1 MLLTVYFF
9 FLGIF
14 ALAHI
19 IRQVFLL
26 FSFMLTTTTVL
37 RPIFHD
43 NLCEPVAENDSPVDG
58 VSVCCLA
65 SNGTNLYGMMMYG
78 G

>member
-19 IRQVFLL
+19 MRQVF
-26 FSFMLTTTTVL
+26 
-37 RPIFHD
+37 I
-43 NLCEPVAENDSPVDG
+43 VAI
-58 VSVCCLA
+58 CC
-65 SNGTNLYGMMMYG
+65 T
-78 G
+78 

>member
-19 IRQVFLL
+19 IR
-26 FSFMLTTTTVL
+26 
-37 RPIFHD
+37 
-43 NLCEPVAENDSPVDG
+43 
-58 VSVCCLA
+58 
-65 SNGTNLYGMMMYG
+65 
-78 G
+78 